1 MLHFPST
8 SLLFPTACPSSPWG
22 THISGRLGKENN
34 LELGL
39 ALRMPALEVA
49 RIRGSQS
56 LLAAASFCSSSQ
68 ALAGLAGQWRG
79 QGAAKGSTQR
89 AGLPREGRLR
99 SLLALRAVADQ
110 LADSC

>member
-1 MLHFPST
+1 MGLDAALPVHLSPLLH
-8 SLLFPTACPSSPWG
+8 SLPLKPVG

-56 LLAAASFCSSSQ
+56 LLAAASFCSS
-68 ALAGLAGQWRG
+68 AKTLDGLAVQWRG
-79 QGAAKGSTQR
+79 
-89 AGLPREGRLR
+89 EG
-99 SLLALRAVADQ
+99 
-110 LADSC
+110 